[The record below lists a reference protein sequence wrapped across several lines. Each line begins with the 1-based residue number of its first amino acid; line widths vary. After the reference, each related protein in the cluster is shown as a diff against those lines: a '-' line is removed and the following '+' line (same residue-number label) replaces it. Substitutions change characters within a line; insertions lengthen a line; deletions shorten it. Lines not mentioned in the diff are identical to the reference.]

1 MKQSCKKKPR
11 DLIATSSSWESRDER
26 GMRRSG
32 AIAIL
37 CAAAALCFYEPEL
50 VEEEDVIILDENVFD
65 KFLQQAKP
73 FSLVQFHAPW

>member
-1 MKQSCKKKPR
+1 
-11 DLIATSSSWESRDER
+11 
-26 GMRRSG
+26 MRRSG